1 MTTFVTHNQKAHY
14 HFIVKGEN
22 HPVIVEEY
30 VRKGQKGY
38 DRCTSLSYPKAR
50 QQWAALKPKKE
61 GK

>member
-38 DRCTSLSYPKAR
+38 DRCAILTYTGAR
-50 QQWAALKPKKE
+50 EFWSNLKG